1 MSLDALY
8 LFLFATLSEPLMGVA
23 AITVCFGVS
32 WVVLSA
38 LNRVA
43 NLKKGG

>member
-8 LFLFATLSEPLMGVA
+8 LFLFQALSEPLLGVA
-23 AITVCFGVS
+23 AITACFGVA

-38 LNRVA
+38 LNRVG
-43 NLKKGG
+43 KQ